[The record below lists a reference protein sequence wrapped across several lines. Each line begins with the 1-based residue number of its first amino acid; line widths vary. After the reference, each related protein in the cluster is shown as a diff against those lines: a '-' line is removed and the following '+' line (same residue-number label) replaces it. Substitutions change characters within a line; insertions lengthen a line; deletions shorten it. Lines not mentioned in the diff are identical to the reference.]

1 MKKNQIL
8 TLLISCL
15 ALLGCSQ
22 AKSASFGIYLLSEEM
37 RTDQF
42 QVAGLESLALQDKPL
57 ISSADIVSYDQATHE
72 ITLTPAAFQR
82 VQSLYK
88 LPVDVDGL
96 PFVVCVGDERIYRGA
111 FWTPVSSLSYD
122 GVFILQPMGQDNRI
136 TLLAGYPSHQLFS
149 GPDPRSDPRIMGA
162 LAAEGKLK

>member
-8 TLLISCL
+8 ILLISCL
-15 ALLGCSQ
+15 AILGCSRAQ
-22 AKSASFGIYLLSEEM
+22 AEPFGIYLLREEM
-37 RTDQF
+37 PTNRF
-42 QVAGLESLALQDKPL
+42 QAARLEGLALQDKPV
-57 ISSADIVSYDQATHE
+57 ISSDDIVSYDQATHE
-72 ITLTPAAFQR
+72 ITLTPAAFQG

-111 FWTPVSSLSYD
+111 FWTPLSSLSYD
-122 GVFILQPMGQDNRI
+122 GVFILQPMSQDNHI
-136 TLLAGYPSHQLFS
+136 TLLAGYPSHQIFS
-149 GPDPRSDPRIMGA
+149 GLDPRSNPRIMRA